1 MSEFTK
7 EESRNFIIG
16 LCVLGVS
23 LLIALIIKLDRN
35 KWKGAEDTDYSVFAT
50 FNHTDGL
57 SIGDK
62 VRLAGIDVGYVNGV
76 QLDDD
81 FRATLELKIRKEI
94 SIPDDS
100 SAAIVSSGIMGKKY
114 IEVEPG
120 GSEDFIA
127 DKGEFSFTQDAII
140 LEELIDRVISLGKAK
155 RKSAAP
161 QTDTQEME
169 N

>member
-7 EESRNFIIG
+7 EELKNFIIG
-16 LCVLGVS
+16 LCVLGAS
-23 LLIALIIKLDRN
+23 LLITLIIKLDRN
-35 KWKGAEDTDYSVFAT
+35 TWKGAEDSDYSVYAT

-57 SIGDK
+57 SVGDK
-62 VRLAGIDVGYVNGV
+62 VRLAGIDVGYVEEV

-94 SIPDDS
+94 AIPDDS
-100 SAAIVSSGIMGKKY
+100 SAAIVSSGIMGNKY
-114 IEVEPG
+114 IEIEPG

-127 DKGEFSFTQDAII
+127 DKGEFSYTQDAII

-161 QTDTQEME
+161 KADTQEME
-169 N
+169 S